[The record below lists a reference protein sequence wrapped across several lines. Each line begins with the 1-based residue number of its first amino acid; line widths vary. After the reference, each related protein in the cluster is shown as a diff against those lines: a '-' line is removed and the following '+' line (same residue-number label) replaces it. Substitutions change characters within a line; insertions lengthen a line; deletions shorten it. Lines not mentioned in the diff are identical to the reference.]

1 MTEAINQEAIAQPLM
16 YAMGNFAK
24 YNLWANKTMAEWLR
38 PKEESLLLQEVVS
51 SFNSIRS
58 TVLHIYNTQSYWTSV
73 IKGSEFTPSEFTG
86 STTEL
91 LDMLTERSA
100 ELADYIQAITE
111 QQITETRKIVNP
123 WFECNFPVF
132 EYLLQVVNHTTYHR
146 GQVVTIG
153 RQVGI
158 TDAPMTDYNYYN
170 IYGRQ

>member
-1 MTEAINQEAIAQPLM
+1 MTEATKQETIVQPLM
-16 YAMGNFAK
+16 YAMSNFAK
-24 YNLWANKTMAEWLR
+24 YNLWANKTMADWLR
-38 PKEESLLLQEVVS
+38 SKEESLLQQEIVS
-51 SFNSIRS
+51 SFNSIRA
-58 TVLHIYNTQSYWTSV
+58 TVLHIYNTQLYWTSV
-73 IKGSEFTPSEFTG
+73 IKGTEFIPSEFTG
-86 STTEL
+86 STVEL
-91 LDMLTERSA
+91 LDELTERSA

-123 WFECNFPVF
+123 WFECNLPIF

-170 IYGRQ
+170 IYCR